1 MQTTFDMFII
11 CFQLIS
17 ISSLGYLVK
26 TTNSLYEK
34 SLTLFYLLIYK
45 ELIHKHL
52 IKLSIQTNRSFDM
65 KLQGLQNYISKSL
78 KQPKFNIKKPGTFLL
93 SLKRG
98 KINKFRVWMII
109 QNLNQIGKIG
119 G

>member
-1 MQTTFDMFII
+1 
-11 CFQLIS
+11 
-17 ISSLGYLVK
+17 
-26 TTNSLYEK
+26 
-34 SLTLFYLLIYK
+34 
-45 ELIHKHL
+45 
-52 IKLSIQTNRSFDM
+52 M